1 MKTILLFVSAVLV
14 SANISA
20 QDQPKKQQALKKEAT
35 TKVEEK
41 VSAPTTTISAE
52 KQASD
57 GANPTPE
64 EQGYTKQTINGK
76 DVYVKESGNM
86 IFYYEPRK

>member
-1 MKTILLFVSAVLV
+1 MKTILLFAPVLFVSL
-14 SANISA
+14 NISA
-20 QDQPKKQQALKKEAT
+20 QDQPKKQASKKEAI
-35 TKVEEK
+35 TKAEEK
-41 VSAPTTTISAE
+41 VSAPTTTVSAE
-52 KQASD
+52 KQVSD

-76 DVYVKESGNM
+76 EVYVKESGNM